1 MFYVFAGV
9 LPNACSV
16 SSHDG
21 LFALFH
27 GMEPDDYFLPPAK
40 TTMSVALYCSPQVG
54 VREVFVVEG
63 VKNNRRELP
72 AVHISMCRN
81 SFQGKTLNY

>member
-54 VREVFVVEG
+54 VWFTIVLWVGG
-63 VKNNRRELP
+63 V
-72 AVHISMCRN
+72 C
-81 SFQGKTLNY
+81 KTED